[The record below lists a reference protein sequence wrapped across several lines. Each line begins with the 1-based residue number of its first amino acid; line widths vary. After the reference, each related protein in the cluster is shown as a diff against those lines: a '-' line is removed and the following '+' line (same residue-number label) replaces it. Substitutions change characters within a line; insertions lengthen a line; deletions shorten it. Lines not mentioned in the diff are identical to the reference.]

1 MIMIRT
7 SVCRAWSVVGLCTLA
22 VCGVIIA
29 MSHDVTAL
37 ERSDWTNYTNINT
50 IRGLASRGDTIW
62 MATTGG
68 LAYLPSGEFQGP
80 VRITN
85 REGLGENILGFIEF
99 GPGGSVWTGGSSGR
113 LSRRWSDIG
122 WSVYPFEDNDTPIPL
137 NCAAADTNDFLWVG
151 SSSGLHKFD
160 INRNGGEI
168 KETYT
173 RIGNWT
179 SSTVNDV
186 LIIDD
191 RIWIVGPAGIAVA
204 DVNDQFLLDPSR
216 WTTWTTP
223 EGVLSIAY
231 SAGTMWIGTSN
242 GVWQFAGDVS
252 TGEGSWSLSA
262 FATITINDLF
272 GGRDTLWIATARG
285 LGRRA
290 SGAFESPPILGTPNR
305 TLTSVVQSSDG
316 TVWCGTADAGV
327 LRVDGLSWELIAFD
341 GPIDNDITDLAVDND
356 ERIWCVHPVR
366 GLDFLNNGEWT
377 HLEYTDELV
386 GPGGPASAVDVAPD
400 GDIWFAM
407 WGGGGMQIDP
417 DNPLTG
423 YTRYDTSNSSL
434 MFVVDPGGPSNYIV
448 ARDVNVDDSGRVWF
462 ANAFADSG
470 VRIAYNDDGCW
481 GRFGEDDGISSGD
494 MLVVDGQADH
504 LLLGFA
510 NLGLGEFTYGQP
522 LCSNGQP
529 AGNSGE
535 LRLRRTFDG
544 LPSDQVQSIL
554 IDRAD
559 TLWVGTNTGL
569 VRWIPDLRGF
579 FSVPLPSEAGLSI
592 NALAADAFN
601 TIWIGTGRGLVARR
615 SNGELDFY
623 TPFNS
628 PLVGRDVRKIAIDD
642 REGIAW
648 IATGSGVSRIV
659 TGAAP
664 VETAEQTLALPNP
677 FEIAT
682 GEARE
687 VRFNAPFGSHVY
699 IYTVSGEL
707 VADMDTS
714 QGWDGRTRDGGFV
727 ASGIYLF
734 VIRGPNG
741 DYGRGK
747 LAVIQTR

>member
-1 MIMIRT
+1 MMTRNCVQHASGI
-7 SVCRAWSVVGLCTLA
+7 VVLCALA
-22 VCGVIIA
+22 VSGFVLGA
-29 MSHDVTAL
+29 VGDVVAL

-50 IRGLASRGDTIW
+50 IRGLTSRGDTVW

-68 LAYLPSGEFQGP
+68 LAYLPSGDFEEP

-85 REGLGENILGFIEF
+85 LEGLGDNILEFVAF
-99 GPGGSVWTGGSSGR
+99 GPNGIVWTGGSSGR

-122 WSVYPFEDNDTPIPL
+122 WSVYPFEDDDTPIPL
-137 NCAAADTNDFLWVG
+137 NCAAADTNGFLWVG
-151 SSSGLHKFD
+151 SNSGLHKFD

-186 LIIDD
+186 MILDD

-216 WTTWTTP
+216 WTTWTSP

-231 SAGTMWIGTSN
+231 SSETMWVGTSN
-242 GVWQFAGDVS
+242 GVWEFDGDIA
-252 TGEGSWSLSA
+252 TGEGSWSLAA
-262 FATITINDLF
+262 FASLAANDLF
-272 GGRDTLWIATARG
+272 GSGDTLWIASARG

-290 SGAFESPPILGTPNR
+290 SDTFESPPIMGTPNR
-305 TLTSVVQSSDG
+305 MLTSVVQSRDG
-316 TVWCGTADAGV
+316 TVWCGTIDAGV
-327 LRVDGLSWELIAFD
+327 LRVDDSSWELIAFD
-341 GPIDNDITDLAVDND
+341 GPIDNDVIDVAVDHD
-356 ERIWCVHPVR
+356 GRIWCVHPVR
-366 GLDFLNNGEWT
+366 GLDFFDNSEWT
-377 HLEYTDELV
+377 HLQYTDELS
-386 GPGGPASAVDVAPD
+386 GPSGPAMAVDVAPD

-434 MFVVDPGGPSNYIV
+434 MFVVDPGGPNNYIV

-470 VRIAYNDDGCW
+470 VRIAYHDDGCW
-481 GRFGEDDGISSGD
+481 GRFTEDDDVEGEI
-494 MLVVDGQADH
+494 LVIRGQADH
-504 LLLGFA
+504 LLLGFE
-510 NLGLGEFTYGQP
+510 NLGVGEYTYGQP
-522 LCSNGQP
+522 LCGNGQP
-529 AGNSGE
+529 GNNGGE
-535 LRLRRTFDG
+535 LELRRTFDG

-559 TLWVGTNTGL
+559 TLWVGTNAGL
-569 VRWIPDLRGF
+569 VRWIPDLRRF

-601 TIWIGTGRGLVARR
+601 TIWIGTSRGLVARG
-615 SNGELDFY
+615 SNGEIDFY

-628 PLVGRDVRKIAIDD
+628 PLVGRDVREIAIDD

-664 VETAEQTLALPNP
+664 VERTEETLALPNP

-682 GEARE
+682 GEDRE

-707 VADMDTS
+707 VADMDAS
-714 QGWDGRTRDGGFV
+714 QGWDGRTRDGRFV

-734 VIRGPNG
+734 VIRGPDG